1 MHKFNVAQIPSSRA
15 VKRNIKHSKLKPY
28 TVLLVIVPSLHSTI
42 GFQIE
47 PFLLFSIMSDNK
59 LNRMTFLLLFI
70 FRVWMIWLTVVF
82 LHVSSIPSSLSLSP
96 QRSCSMIGMHEPI
109 TALLCNLMHSY
120 AILCYLMLSYAL
132 LCYLMHSYAILCY
145 LMHSYAILCTLM
157 LSYAILCTLMHS
169 YAIVCTI
176 MLSYALLC
184 TPCLDFRLKNLS
196 PLEFC
201 YFVFLSEL
209 AYLILV

>member
-1 MHKFNVAQIPSSRA
+1 
-15 VKRNIKHSKLKPY
+15 
-28 TVLLVIVPSLHSTI
+28 
-42 GFQIE
+42 
-47 PFLLFSIMSDNK
+47 MSDNK

-109 TALLCNLMHSY
+109 TAPLCNLMHSYAILCYLMHSYAILCYLMHSY

-145 LMHSYAILCTLM
+145 LMHSYALLCYRM
-157 LSYAILCTLMHS
+157 HYYAILCTLMHS
-169 YAIVCTI
+169 VSVDFIDSGLLTLP
-176 MLSYALLC
+176 ML
-184 TPCLDFRLKNLS
+184 RLLS
-196 PLEFC
+196 PKAQGCKDLWKN
-201 YFVFLSEL
+201 
-209 AYLILV
+209 I